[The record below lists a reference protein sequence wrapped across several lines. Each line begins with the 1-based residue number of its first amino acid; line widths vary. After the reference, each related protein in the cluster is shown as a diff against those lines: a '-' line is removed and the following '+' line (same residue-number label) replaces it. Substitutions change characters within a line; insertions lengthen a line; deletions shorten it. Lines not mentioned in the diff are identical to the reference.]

1 MLCSKECCPMPHA
14 IATSFAEVF
23 VCYVRARFTTRYADL
38 EETNQ
43 LQSVFGDALFAT
55 SQSLLAACAVL

>member
-1 MLCSKECCPMPHA
+1 MPHA